1 MYPYYP
7 SPAQLWGPDYKADTK
22 NNKEEVTDRSSKG
35 KKRVVE
41 YFSEEE
47 DHSEDDEVLPA
58 PSKRGAPKARW
69 FTVSQGFIMMET
81 NWELLWC
88 LLSLRSSVI
97 AKKKKKSAA
106 GKKKTKALKTKKK

>member
-1 MYPYYP
+1 MVSRHIQVTGLQLFCNFLTASVKVCPSIITGRGFSGSYRLMYPYYP

-47 DHSEDDEVLPA
+47 DQSEDDEVLPA
-58 PSKRGAPKARW
+58 PSKRGAPKAR
-69 FTVSQGFIMMET
+69 
-81 NWELLWC
+81 
-88 LLSLRSSVI
+88 
-97 AKKKKKSAA
+97 
-106 GKKKTKALKTKKK
+106 

>member
-1 MYPYYP
+1 MGWLSQISGRGFSGSYRLMYPYYP
-7 SPAQLWGPDYKADTK
+7 SPAQLWGQDYKADTK

-58 PSKRGAPKARW
+58 PSKRGAPKAR
-69 FTVSQGFIMMET
+69 
-81 NWELLWC
+81 
-88 LLSLRSSVI
+88 
-97 AKKKKKSAA
+97 
-106 GKKKTKALKTKKK
+106 